1 MNDKKVV
8 SIIFKQCQEIGE
20 RCEGYREAIIELI
33 TEILDC
39 ERRHRISPTNIQKL
53 INDKCNAAARF
64 LAAKHSHGIDMEE
77 IDS

>member
-53 INDKCNAAARF
+53 INDK
-64 LAAKHSHGIDMEE
+64 
-77 IDS
+77 